1 MMLRVLKQNNDQN
14 LPSQSQEPNNEV
26 SSLEVVELRE
36 KLAEIKTAF
45 GMIKKN
51 YDIVRKVSKD
61 ILKKF
66 HYK

>member
-61 ILKKF
+61 I
-66 HYK
+66 